1 MTTDGERDLV
11 FVPVGLNYDRT
22 LEDRTL
28 LLGDGDAPRPGPM
41 MAVAT
46 TLRFIAQQLRLV
58 LRSRWYR
65 FGYAC
70 VNFGT
75 PVSVRSYAAERG
87 IELRRL
93 PKDERSRAVAEL
105 GHRLVNDVRRL
116 IPVLPVPLV
125 ATVVLRAVRPL
136 SEFELKSAVAVLVHE
151 LEAAG
156 AQVYV
161 PRSDW
166 DYAVGAGLRMLV
178 LRHMVSESDSLY
190 AAQPS
195 EERLLRYYANSIEH
209 WLSPRPTSATAGDS
223 AALPAAP

>member
-1 MTTDGERDLV
+1 
-11 FVPVGLNYDRT
+11 
-22 LEDRTL
+22 
-28 LLGDGDAPRPGPM
+28 
-41 MAVAT
+41 
-46 TLRFIAQQLRLV
+46 
-58 LRSRWYR
+58 
-65 FGYAC
+65 

-75 PVSVRSYAAERG
+75 PVSVRAYAAERG
-87 IELRRL
+87 IDFRRL
-93 PKDERSRAVAEL
+93 SKEDRSRAVAEL
-105 GHRLVNDVRRL
+105 GHRLVDDVRRL

-125 ATVVLRAVRPL
+125 ATVVLSAARPL
-136 SEFELKSAVAVLVHE
+136 AEFELKSAVATLVHD

-178 LRHMVSESDSLY
+178 LRRLVSESDSLY
-190 AAQPS
+190 AAEPS

-209 WLSPRPTSATAGDS
+209 WLPPRPTGSTAGDS

>member
-1 MTTDGERDLV
+1 M
-11 FVPVGLNYDRT
+11 
-22 LEDRTL
+22 
-28 LLGDGDAPRPGPM
+28 
-41 MAVAT
+41 
-46 TLRFIAQQLRLV
+46 AQQIGLV

-75 PVSVRSYAAERG
+75 PVSVRAYAAEHG
-87 IELRRL
+87 LDFRRL
-93 PKDERSRAVAEL
+93 PKEDRSRAIAEL
-105 GHRLVNDVRRL
+105 GHRLVDDVRRL

-125 ATVVLRAVRPL
+125 AAVALQAARPL
-136 SEFELKSAVAVLVHE
+136 SEFELKSAVASLVLK

-178 LRHMVSESDSLY
+178 LRRLVSESAGLY
-190 AAQPS
+190 AAEPS
-195 EERLLRYYANSIEH
+195 EERLLRYYANSIGH
-209 WLSPRPTSATAGDS
+209 WLPD
-223 AALPAAP
+223 AAPPARTG

>member
-1 MTTDGERDLV
+1 MK
-11 FVPVGLNYDRT
+11 
-22 LEDRTL
+22 
-28 LLGDGDAPRPGPM
+28 
-41 MAVAT
+41 AVAT
-46 TLRFIAQQLRLV
+46 TLRFIAQQLGLV

-75 PVSVRSYAAERG
+75 PVSVRTYAAERG
-87 IELRRL
+87 IDFRRL
-93 PKDERSRAVAEL
+93 PKDDRSRAVAEL
-105 GHRLVNDVRRL
+105 GHRLVDDVRRL

-125 ATVVLRAVRPL
+125 ATVMLRAVRPL
-136 SEFELKSAVAVLVHE
+136 SEFELKSAVGALVHD

-178 LRHMVSESDSLY
+178 LRRLVNESDGLY

-209 WLSPRPTSATAGDS
+209 WLPPLAAGAAAIDGLARPV
-223 AALPAAP
+223 AP